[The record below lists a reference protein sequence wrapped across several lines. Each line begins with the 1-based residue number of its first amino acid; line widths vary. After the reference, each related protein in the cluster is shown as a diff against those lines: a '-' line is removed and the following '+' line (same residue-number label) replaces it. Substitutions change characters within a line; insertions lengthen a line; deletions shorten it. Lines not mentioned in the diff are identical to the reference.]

1 MSEALIQQLKEHE
14 GEWVALFGL
23 DGEMM
28 IVASGEDAAEA
39 SEKAAKKGYR
49 ETTLLKVLP
58 SDAAYVPLA

>member
-1 MSEALIQQLKEHE
+1 MKPIMSEALIQQLKEHE

-39 SEKAAKKGYR
+39 SEKAAKKG
-49 ETTLLKVLP
+49 
-58 SDAAYVPLA
+58 